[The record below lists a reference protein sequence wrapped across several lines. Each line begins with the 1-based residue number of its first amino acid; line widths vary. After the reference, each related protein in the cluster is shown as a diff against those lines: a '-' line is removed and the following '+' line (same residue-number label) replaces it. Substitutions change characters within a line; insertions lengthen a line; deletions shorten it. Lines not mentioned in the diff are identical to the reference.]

1 MDLVNNQVRS
11 EKILDS
17 DLQQNSRLKVL
28 LVTGHPRTNSLSYA
42 LANAYEEGA
51 RESGAAVERLD
62 LATMQFDPH
71 VLTIS
76 PREQLE
82 EDDLKRA
89 QSLIHW
95 ANHIVFVYP
104 TWWGT
109 VPALLKGFLDRVLTN
124 EFAFNEVEG
133 GTGYEGL
140 LNNKSARVIT
150 TMDTPNWVYN
160 WLYGRPGHKAMQR
173 ATLGFCGIS
182 PVKITALGPVR
193 YSTDKERKQWLN
205 STRDLGRGLQNGALT
220 RWDRI
225 RKKAWAWFRAIRL
238 QFYPMTLLAYT
249 VGALAAIQ
257 GGFNITFLVGFLCLF
272 FIELATVFTNDYYDY
287 PSDRNNKFYNPFT
300 GGSRVLVDKDLSF
313 SEMRKGIGVAI
324 LGIAG
329 TTGLLLF
336 LSPASGSVV
345 IITVAL
351 LCFFALGYTVP
362 PLKFS
367 YRGFGEMDVALTHSA
382 GALLTGYLL
391 QGGIWTDSLPWLLSI
406 PLFLSILPAI
416 ILAGV
421 PDLEA
426 DRAANKKTLAVRF
439 GRQTAVYLAMAII
452 PAAALSGVIWLMLP
466 LATYLLILLVSLVIM
481 HAAILMKQLWNY
493 TKEENPSARIDRLLA
508 LALSFIIWFGLIP
521 LIAYV

>member
-1 MDLVNNQVRS
+1 MDIINEQVRS
-11 EKILDS
+11 KEILGS
-17 DLQQNSRLKVL
+17 DLPQNGKLKVL
-28 LVTGHPRTNSLSYA
+28 LITGHPRTNSLSYA
-42 LANAYEEGA
+42 LADAYEEGA
-51 RESGAAVERLD
+51 LKSGAAVERLD

-89 QSLIHW
+89 QCLILW

-160 WLYGRPGHKAMQR
+160 WIYGRPGHKAMQR

-182 PVKITALGPVR
+182 PVKITAFGPVR
-193 YSTDKERKQWLN
+193 YSTDKERKQWVK
-205 STRDLGRGLQNGALT
+205 SARQLGMELQTGALT
-220 RWDRI
+220 QWDRL

-249 VGALAAIQ
+249 VGALAATQ
-257 GGFNITFLVGFLCLF
+257 GGFNITFLVGFICLF
-272 FIELATVFTNDYYDY
+272 FIEMATVFTNDYYDY
-287 PSDRNNKFYNPFT
+287 PSDRNNKYYNPFT
-300 GGSRVLVDKDLSF
+300 GGSRVLVDKVLSF
-313 SEMRKGIGVAI
+313 SEMRKGIWAAI

-336 LSPASGSVV
+336 LSPASGSMV
-345 IITVAL
+345 IITVAV
-351 LCFFALGYTVP
+351 LCFFALGYTIP
-362 PLKFS
+362 PFKFS
-367 YRGFGEMDVALTHSA
+367 YRGLGELDVALTHSA

-391 QGGIWTDSLPWLLSI
+391 QGGNWSHSLPWLLSI
-406 PLFLSILPAI
+406 PLFLSVLPAI

-439 GRQTAVYLAMAII
+439 GRQKAVYLAMAII
-452 PAAALSGVIWLMLP
+452 PAATLSGVIWLMLP
-466 LATYLLILLVSLVIM
+466 LAKDLLIVLISLATL
-481 HAAILMKQLWNY
+481 HSAILMKQLWNY
-493 TKEENPSARIDRLLA
+493 TKEKNASARIDRLLA

-521 LIAYV
+521 LIAFL